1 MAHHRQKY
9 NSGPLALQNGHAK
22 RPISAARFS
31 FANVTK
37 CALESACDSGCAL
50 PPQVRVPQRTS
61 AKMAEEEMAE
71 GEDYAGAQGDE
82 LDDIDEVG
90 ASSVPPA
97 CLQSG
102 ASFSISSAELPP
114 PLDPSPGSGP

>member
-1 MAHHRQKY
+1 
-9 NSGPLALQNGHAK
+9 
-22 RPISAARFS
+22 
-31 FANVTK
+31 
-37 CALESACDSGCAL
+37 
-50 PPQVRVPQRTS
+50 
-61 AKMAEEEMAE
+61 MAEEEMAE

-114 PLDPSPGSGP
+114 PLAGSGS